1 MREPLFAGASGK
13 RKPLA
18 ADVKNRRTVPCGGD
32 SGRFLEER
40 QGADERQGLCLAAE
54 HPDDADDSEGDV
66 GERHNAQQRQHQPQP
81 VIRAV
86 AVRCGDVRN
95 EGGQHRLQSAVCKV
109 QERLDNEQYQPL
121 LGVIPGKRRL
131 PACQNGNQYQYI
143 QVGEY
148 SDEFVFLDVFLV
160 KNGGGGR
167 GNLCTAGGAERG
179 TLAYFVTAG

>member
-1 MREPLFAGASGK
+1 M
-13 RKPLA
+13 
-18 ADVKNRRTVPCGGD
+18 
-32 SGRFLEER
+32 
-40 QGADERQGLCLAAE
+40 
-54 HPDDADDSEGDV
+54 
-66 GERHNAQQRQHQPQP
+66 
-81 VIRAV
+81 
-86 AVRCGDVRN
+86 
-95 EGGQHRLQSAVCKV
+95 

-167 GNLCTAGGAERG
+167 GNLCTAGGSERG